1 MSCSEGRVCAHELK
15 SSNYPVRTSQ
25 DSYFLTTVRR
35 CGGAAYVL
43 VEAEGGGVR
52 GADRSLSLPLCSLE
66 GNKD

>member
-1 MSCSEGRVCAHELK
+1 M
-15 SSNYPVRTSQ
+15 
-25 DSYFLTTVRR
+25 
-35 CGGAAYVL
+35 L